1 MVQSEKKISKE
12 FVAIMASLMA
22 IGALSI
28 DALLPAL
35 PDITRYLGL
44 EDLNRSQQLV
54 TMIFLG
60 LGAGQLIFGPLS
72 DCYGRKKLVYA
83 GFALFA
89 VASLICIYTDNFETM
104 VFGRVL
110 QGIGL
115 SAPSSISVSM
125 VRDQYSGDFMG
136 KILSL
141 IVMIFILVPV
151 VAPSIGQLILKFFDW
166 ESIFYFNLI
175 CAILVLTWFHFRQS
189 ETLPP
194 EKRINFSW
202 SIFTEGAKE
211 FFRHKITVIYTI
223 LSGLIMG
230 SFLVYLSST
239 QQIFEKQYGLGEQF
253 PMIFA
258 ILSISIG
265 VSTFFN
271 SQLVM
276 KFGMIKIVRIALF
289 VFILASVAYILLF
302 FGSGNPSAEVLII
315 FFAIQFMSIG
325 FLFGNLRALAMEP
338 IGHIAGI
345 GAAINGCLST
355 IMAVPMA
362 NYMGSFIENTA
373 LPIFVGFT
381 ICGILSLVLFLTAQ
395 NKSANW
401 ESVRLSKRK
410 I

>member
-1 MVQSEKKISKE
+1 MSQVQAKISKE

-35 PDITRYLGL
+35 PNIAETLDLH
-44 EDLNRSQQLV
+44 DLNKSQQLV

-72 DCYGRKKLVYA
+72 DCYGRKRLVYA

-89 VASLICIYTDNFETM
+89 VASLICIYTTSFETM

-151 VAPSIGQLILKFFDW
+151 VAPSIGQLILRFFDW
-166 ESIFYFNLI
+166 ESIFYFNLFF
-175 CAILVLTWFHFRQS
+175 ALLVVIWFMIRQH

-194 EKRINFSW
+194 ERRINFSW
-202 SIFTEGAKE
+202 SIFSKGTKE
-211 FFRHKITVIYTI
+211 FFRHKISVIYTI

-239 QQIFEKQYGLGEQF
+239 QQIFEQQYGLGEEF

-265 VSTFFN
+265 LSTFFN

-276 KFGMIKIVRIALF
+276 RFGMLRIVKTALF
-289 VFILASVAYILLF
+289 VYIIASFSYILLF
-302 FGSGNPSAEVLII
+302 FGSGNPRVEVLIA
-315 FFAIQFMSIG
+315 FFATQFMAIG

-345 GAAINGCLST
+345 GAAINGFLST
-355 IMAVPMA
+355 MMAVPLA
-362 NYMGSFIENTA
+362 NYMGSFINDTA
-373 LPIFVGFT
+373 LPIFIGFT
-381 ICGILSLVLFLTAQ
+381 ICGVFSLILFLSVHHKT
-395 NKSANW
+395 NKL
-401 ESVRLSKRK
+401 LSTN
-410 I
+410 